1 MIDAMEG
8 RDVATADIT
17 GALLQNYY
25 DKEDIHINMEVG
37 ILTLLEDINPAYYK
51 KLIYIYSH
59 GGKFMYAEAKKAV
72 YGTLE
77 ESLIFLKNFPIS

>member
-8 RDVATADIT
+8 QDVATADIA
-17 GALLQNYY
+17 GALLQNDY
-25 DKEDIHINMEVG
+25 DKGDKHINMEVG
-37 ILTLLEDINPAYYK
+37 ILTLLEEIDPAYCK

-59 GGKFMYAEAKKAV
+59 GGKCMYAEPKKAV